1 MGWLSMKLVD
11 ISGLYSVTGG
21 GIRTYVRHKLI
32 AAERLGHDTTVIVP
46 GYEDDITETSP
57 ITRLVTVKS
66 PRFPLDR
73 NYGYFENDAVI
84 TDLIARWPSDFLECS
99 SPWLSANAVA
109 AWPGPQP
116 RALIM
121 HADPFAAWAYRWFE
135 NVARRETID
144 RGFDWYWRH
153 LRRLDKVYGLVV
165 CASEG
170 LRARLAGGGIGHA
183 VTIPMGVEPGFYS
196 PTYRDETLRARLL
209 ERMEL
214 GPDGTLLLGIGRF
227 SPEKRWPM
235 VVEAVRLAGYHRPIG
250 LVLLGDGHARA
261 SVLKAIGENP
271 HILPLTP
278 IRDRLQ
284 MAAMFASADFLIHGA
299 ASETFGMVQAEAM
312 ASGLPII
319 VPDEGAA
326 VDHVR
331 PGAGVTYVTGDPAD
345 CAEVILKA
353 IDDRAAMH
361 AAAVRES
368 PHVRT
373 MDEHFDDLY
382 AAYQDILDGRVAAV
396 A

>member
-1 MGWLSMKLVD
+1 MKLVD

-84 TDLIARWPSDFLECS
+84 TGLLERWPSDFIECS

-135 NVARRETID
+135 GLARRETID

-170 LRARLAGGGIGHA
+170 LRARLAAGGIDHA

-196 PTYRDETLRARLL
+196 PDYRDPVLRARLL

-214 GPDGTLLLGIGRF
+214 PETGTLLLGIGRF
-227 SPEKRWPM
+227 SPEKRWPL
-235 VVEAVRLAGYHRPIG
+235 VIEGVQLAGYHAPVG
-250 LVLLGDGHARA
+250 LVMLGDGHARS
-261 SVLKAIGENP
+261 SVLKAVGENP
-271 HILPLTP
+271 HILPLAP
-278 IRDRLQ
+278 IRDRQQ

-299 ASETFGMVQAEAM
+299 ASETFGMVQAEAL

-331 PGAGVTYVTGDPAD
+331 PGAGLTYATGDAAA
-345 CAEVILKA
+345 CAEAILAA
-353 IDDRAAMH
+353 IADRPAMQ
-361 AAAVRES
+361 AAARAES
-368 PHVRT
+368 GRVRT

-382 AAYQDILDGRVAAV
+382 AAYDAMLDGSARAV